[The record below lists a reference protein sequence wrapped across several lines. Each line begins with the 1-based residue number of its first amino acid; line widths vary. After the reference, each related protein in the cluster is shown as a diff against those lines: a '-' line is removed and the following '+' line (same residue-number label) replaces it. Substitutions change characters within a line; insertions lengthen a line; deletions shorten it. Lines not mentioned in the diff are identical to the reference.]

1 MSDLLIRDVPEDL
14 KDDLGRI
21 ARDTGRSMSDTAKD
35 LIRSAMESQQGRAIR
50 PPRNAYE
57 QLRALFGPEDGG
69 DDEFS
74 KIMDEIEQ
82 KRKTNAGRP
91 FSFDE

>member
-1 MSDLLIRDVPEDL
+1 MGDLLIRDVPEGL
-14 KDDLGRI
+14 KEDLGKI

-35 LIRSAMESQQGRAIR
+35 LIRSAMESHPSPARSA
-50 PPRNAYE
+50 PLNAYE
-57 QLRALFGPEDGG
+57 QLRALFGPEDGD

-74 KIMDEIEQ
+74 KIMDENEQ
-82 KRKTNAGRP
+82 KRKTDVGRP